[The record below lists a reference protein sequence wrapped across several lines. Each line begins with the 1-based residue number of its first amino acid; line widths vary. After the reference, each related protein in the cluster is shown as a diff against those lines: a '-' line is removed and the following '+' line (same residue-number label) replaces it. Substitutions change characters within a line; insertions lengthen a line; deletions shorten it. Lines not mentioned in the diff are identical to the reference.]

1 MTTHGLLR
9 DGRIP
14 LYLEAIQ
21 RLKRGEYE
29 LAVPVGPDEI
39 GRLGEALCDLASALE
54 NRNREA
60 QKLDQITARINA
72 GLLLDDILEN
82 VYHDFRGVIPYNRIG
97 FSLIE
102 NDGQT
107 VRARWAKSDQPE
119 IKLMK
124 GYAAPL
130 EGSSLQ
136 TILTTGRPRILNDL
150 AKYLEQKPDS
160 KSTRLIVAEGI
171 RSSLTC
177 PLIADGVPVG
187 FIFFSSIQ
195 PNTYADAHV
204 ETFSRIAGQLS
215 VIVEKGRLVSELSEQ
230 KAAIERQN
238 EELRRL
244 NDLKNT
250 FLGIAAHDLR
260 NPIGAIQTSVD
271 LLMDPAFGI
280 SEADRASLLERIGR
294 YTRHMLTLLND
305 LLEVTQIESGKLS
318 LNLEPVNLRGFLDE
332 TVQQQAMLAAPK
344 GTRVLLEVVPEGTVV
359 VDSLRLRQVVDN
371 LISNAVKF
379 SPPGST
385 VRVNAERILAGWQ
398 VNVQD
403 EGPGVTEQ
411 DRNRLFQDFARLSAK
426 PTGDEKSAGLGLAIS
441 RRVVEVHGGRIG
453 VNSEPGHGAT
463 FWFTLPDQEMPGD
476 KSSS

>member
-1 MTTHGLLR
+1 MTTRDLLH
-9 DGRIP
+9 DKRIP
-14 LYLEAIQ
+14 LYVEAIR
-21 RLKRGEYE
+21 RLSRSEYD
-29 LAVPVGPDEI
+29 LAVPVGSDEI
-39 GRLGEALCDLASALE
+39 GRLGEALCDLARVLE
-54 NRNREA
+54 SRDREA
-60 QKLDQITARINA
+60 QKLDQITTRINA

-82 VYHDFRGVIPYNRIG
+82 VYYDFRGTVPYNRIG

-107 VRARWAKSDQPE
+107 VRARWAKTDQPE
-119 IKLMK
+119 VKLTT
-124 GYAAPL
+124 GYVAPL

-136 TILTTGRPRILNDL
+136 TILATGRPRILNDL
-150 AKYLEQKPDS
+150 AEYLERKPDS
-160 KSTRLIVAEGI
+160 ESTRLIVAEGI

-177 PLIADGVPVG
+177 PLVANGVPVG
-187 FIFFSSIQ
+187 FMFFSSVQ
-195 PNTYADAHV
+195 PNTYADVHV
-204 ETFSRIAGQLS
+204 ETFLRIAGQLS

-230 KAAIERQN
+230 KAAVERQN

-271 LLMDPAFGI
+271 LLMDPTPGI
-280 SEADRASLLERIGR
+280 SDEDRASLLERMGQH
-294 YTRHMLTLLND
+294 TRHMLALLDD

-318 LNLEPVNLRGFLDE
+318 LNLRPTDLCDFLDDA
-332 TVQQQAMLAAPK
+332 VRQHAMLAARK
-344 GTRVLLEVVPEGTVV
+344 DTRVLLQAVPEGQVM
-359 VDSLRLRQVVDN
+359 VDPLRLRQVVDN

-385 VRVNAERILAGWQ
+385 VRVSAERILAGWQ

-403 EGPGVTEQ
+403 EGPGITEQ

-426 PTGDEKSAGLGLAIS
+426 PTGGEKSTGLGLAIS
-441 RRVVEVHGGRIG
+441 RRVVEAHGGRIG
-453 VNSEPGHGAT
+453 VNSEPGQGAT
-463 FWFTLPDQEMPGD
+463 FWFTLPDQEMSGSA
-476 KSSS
+476 SSG

>member
-1 MTTHGLLR
+1 MTTNEPLR

-14 LYLEAIQ
+14 LYVEAIQ
-21 RLKRGEYE
+21 QLKHGEYN
-29 LAVPVGPDEI
+29 LAVPVGSDEI
-39 GRLGEALCDLASALE
+39 GRLGGALCDLARALE
-54 NRNREA
+54 SRNREA

-82 VYHDFRGVIPYNRIG
+82 VYHDFRKIIPYNRIG

-102 NDGQT
+102 NDGQV

-119 IKLMK
+119 VKLTI
-124 GYAAPL
+124 GYVAPL

-150 AKYLEQKPDS
+150 AEYLEQKPDS
-160 KSTRLIVAEGI
+160 ESTRLIVAEGI

-177 PLIADGVPVG
+177 PLIANGVPVG
-187 FIFFSSIQ
+187 FMFFSSIQ
-195 PNTYADAHV
+195 PNAFSEAHV

-215 VIVEKGRLVSELSEQ
+215 VIVEKGRLVSELSER

-271 LLMDPAFGI
+271 LLMDPAFGL
-280 SEADRASLLERIGR
+280 SEVDRASLLQRMGR

-332 TVQQQAMLAAPK
+332 AVQQHAMLAAPK
-344 GTRVLLEVVPEGTVV
+344 GTQVLLQAVPEGQVM
-359 VDSLRLRQVVDN
+359 VDPLRLRQVVDN

-385 VRVNAERILAGWQ
+385 VRVSAEWILAGWQ

-403 EGPGVTEQ
+403 EGPGITEQ

-426 PTGDEKSAGLGLAIS
+426 PTGDEKSTGLGLAIS
-441 RRVVEVHGGRIG
+441 RRVVEAHGGRIG
-453 VNSEPGHGAT
+453 VNSEPGQGAT
-463 FWFTLPDQEMPGD
+463 FWFTLPDRDMPI
-476 KSSS
+476 

>member
-1 MTTHGLLR
+1 MTTHDLLR

-14 LYLEAIQ
+14 LYLEVIQ
-21 RLKRGEYE
+21 RLKRGEYD
-29 LAVPVGPDEI
+29 LAVPVGSDEI

-54 NRNREA
+54 SRNREA

-130 EGSSLQ
+130 EDSSLQ

-150 AKYLEQKPDS
+150 AEYLEQKPDS
-160 KSTRLIVAEGI
+160 QSTRLIVAEGI

-280 SEADRASLLERIGR
+280 SEEDRVSLLQRMGR
-294 YTRHMLTLLND
+294 YTRHMLALLDD

-332 TVQQQAMLAAPK
+332 AIQQQAMLAAPK

-359 VDSLRLRQVVDN
+359 VDPLRLRQVVDN
-371 LISNAVKF
+371 FISNAVKF

-385 VRVNAERILAGWQ
+385 VRVSAERILAGWQ

-403 EGPGVTEQ
+403 EGPGITEQ

-426 PTGDEKSAGLGLAIS
+426 PTGGEKSTGLGLAIA
-441 RRVVEVHGGRIG
+441 RRIVEAHGGQIG
-453 VNSEPGHGAT
+453 VDSEPGHGAT
-463 FWFTLPDQEMPGD
+463 FWFTLPDRGALTLED
-476 KSSS
+476 

>member
-1 MTTHGLLR
+1 MTTHDLLR
-9 DGRIP
+9 DRRIP
-14 LYLEAIQ
+14 LYVEAIQ

-29 LAVPVGPDEI
+29 LAVPVGSDEI
-39 GRLGEALCDLASALE
+39 GQLGEALCDLARALE
-54 NRNREA
+54 SRNREA

-82 VYHDFRGVIPYNRIG
+82 VYHDFRRIIPYNRIG

-119 IKLMK
+119 IKLTT
-124 GYAAPL
+124 GYTAPL

-150 AKYLEQKPDS
+150 AEYLEQKPDS

-177 PLIADGVPVG
+177 PLIANGVPVG
-187 FIFFSSIQ
+187 FMFFSSIQ
-195 PNTYADAHV
+195 PNAFAEAHV

-215 VIVEKGRLVSELSEQ
+215 VIVEKGRLVSGLSEQ

-238 EELRRL
+238 EELRHL

-280 SEADRASLLERIGR
+280 SEEDRASLLQRMGR
-294 YTRHMLTLLND
+294 HTRHMLALLND

-332 TVQQQAMLAAPK
+332 AVRQHAMLAASK
-344 GTRVLLEVVPEGTVV
+344 GTQVLLQAVPEGQVM
-359 VDSLRLRQVVDN
+359 VDPLRLRQVVDN

-385 VRVNAERILAGWQ
+385 VRVSAERILAGWQ

-403 EGPGVTEQ
+403 EGPGITEQ
-411 DRNRLFQDFARLSAK
+411 DRGRLFQDFARLSAK
-426 PTGDEKSAGLGLAIS
+426 PTGDEKSTGLGLAIS
-441 RRVVEVHGGRIG
+441 RRVVEAHGGRIG
-453 VNSEPGHGAT
+453 VNSEPGQGAT
-463 FWFTLPDQEMPGD
+463 FWFTLPDQEMPV
-476 KSSS
+476 

>member
-1 MTTHGLLR
+1 MTTHDLLR
-9 DGRIP
+9 DRRIP

-21 RLKRGEYE
+21 RLKRGEYD

-39 GRLGEALCDLASALE
+39 GQLGEALCGLASALG

-130 EGSSLQ
+130 EDSSLQ

-150 AKYLEQKPDS
+150 AEYLEQKPDS

-260 NPIGAIQTSVD
+260 NPIGAIQTSIG
-271 LLMDPAFGI
+271 LLVDPAFGI
-280 SEADRASLLERIGR
+280 SEAERASLLERMGR
-294 YTRHMLTLLND
+294 YTRHMLALLND

-318 LNLEPVNLRGFLDE
+318 LNLEPVHLRGFLDE
-332 TVQQQAMLAAPK
+332 AVQQQAMLAAPK
-344 GTRVLLEVVPEGTVV
+344 GTRVLLQAVPEGTVV
-359 VDSLRLRQVVDN
+359 VDPLRLRQVVDN

-385 VRVNAERILAGWQ
+385 VRVSAERILAGWQ

-403 EGPGVTEQ
+403 EGPGITEQ

-426 PTGDEKSAGLGLAIS
+426 ATGGEKSTGLGLAIS
-441 RRVVEVHGGRIG
+441 RRVVEAHGGRIG

-463 FWFTLPDQEMPGD
+463 FWFMLPDQEMPGD

>member
-1 MTTHGLLR
+1 MTTHDLLR
-9 DGRIP
+9 DRRIP
-14 LYLEAIQ
+14 LYIEAIQ
-21 RLKRGEYE
+21 RLKRGEYD

-39 GRLGEALCDLASALE
+39 GRLGEALCDLARALE
-54 NRNREA
+54 SRNREA

-82 VYHDFRGVIPYNRIG
+82 VYHDFRGIIPYNRIG

-102 NDGQT
+102 NDGQV

-119 IKLMK
+119 IKLTT

-136 TILTTGRPRILNDL
+136 TILTTGRPRILSDL
-150 AKYLEQKPDS
+150 AEYLEQKPDS
-160 KSTRLIVAEGI
+160 ESTRLIVAEGI

-187 FIFFSSIQ
+187 FMFFSSIQ
-195 PNTYADAHV
+195 PNAFSEAHV
-204 ETFSRIAGQLS
+204 ETFSRIASQLS
-215 VIVEKGRLVSELSEQ
+215 VIVEKGRLVSGLSEQ

-280 SEADRASLLERIGR
+280 SEEDRASLLQRMGR
-294 YTRHMLTLLND
+294 HTRHMLALLDD

-332 TVQQQAMLAAPK
+332 AVRQHAMLAASK
-344 GTRVLLEVVPEGTVV
+344 GTQVLLQAVPEGQVM
-359 VDSLRLRQVVDN
+359 VDPLRLRQVVDN

-385 VRVNAERILAGWQ
+385 VRASAERILAGWQ

-403 EGPGVTEQ
+403 EGPGITEQ
-411 DRNRLFQDFARLSAK
+411 DRGRLFQDFARLSAK
-426 PTGDEKSAGLGLAIS
+426 PTGDEKSTGLGLAIS
-441 RRVVEVHGGRIG
+441 RRVVQAHGGRIG
-453 VNSEPGHGAT
+453 VDSEPGHGAT
-463 FWFTLPDQEMPGD
+463 FWFTLPDHEMPV
-476 KSSS
+476 